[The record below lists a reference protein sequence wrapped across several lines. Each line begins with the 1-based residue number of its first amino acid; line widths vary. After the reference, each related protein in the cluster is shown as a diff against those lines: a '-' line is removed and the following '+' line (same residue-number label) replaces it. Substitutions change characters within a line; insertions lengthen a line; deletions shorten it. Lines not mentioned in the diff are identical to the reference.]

1 VEPGTVAGG
10 SGVVVVDGG
19 TDVAGVFDAV
29 AVGGSDE
36 HALAAIDA
44 TAMTSANVRM
54 LSRGRV
60 CG

>member
-1 VEPGTVAGG
+1 
-10 SGVVVVDGG
+10 VVDGG

-36 HALAAIDA
+36 HALVAIDA
-44 TAMTSANVRM
+44 AAMTSANVRM